1 MSENFTA
8 ILAQANLASKN
19 DIAALVKKA
28 DFDEKVK
35 KTK

>member
-1 MSENFTA
+1 MAEDCTA
-8 ILAQANLASKN
+8 ILAQANLACKN
-19 DIAALVKKA
+19 DIAALVKKV